1 MNSNS
6 DFSRQVA
13 ETIAAYEAWRDENE
27 TGDLEK
33 FLSSAELSGG
43 LADELRQHF
52 QREGYIGKLFGQPDF
67 EGETQAPNLIQELVE
82 RKKRKRIGPYKLLQQ
97 IGEGG
102 MGAVWKA
109 EQEKPVRRMVAIKL
123 IKSDIASE
131 EITARFEAERQALAM
146 MDHQNIA
153 KVLDAGSTDDGS
165 PFFVMELVKGVP
177 LTKYCDE
184 NKLSINER
192 LQLFIHVCKA
202 VQHAHQK
209 GIIHRDLKPSNVLV
223 TLYDGEPVPKV
234 IDFGLAKALEH
245 TTKLTDKTMFT
256 EFGKIVGTLQY
267 MSPEQAETNAM
278 DVDTRTD
285 IYSLG
290 VMLYELLTGSTPLD
304 KETLGNNLLLRVLE
318 IIREK
323 EAARPSDRLSASGAA
338 VKGISDQRKIA
349 PAKLRQIL
357 RGELDW
363 VVMKA
368 LEKNRTRR
376 YDTAGDFAL
385 DISNY
390 LTGDTVRTVDARQY
404 ALFPNDSLLR
414 NQYEKLDL

>member
-1 MNSNS
+1 M
-6 DFSRQVA
+6 
-13 ETIAAYEAWRDENE
+13 
-27 TGDLEK
+27 
-33 FLSSAELSGG
+33 
-43 LADELRQHF
+43 
-52 QREGYIGKLFGQPDF
+52 
-67 EGETQAPNLIQELVE
+67 
-82 RKKRKRIGPYKLLQQ
+82 
-97 IGEGG
+97 
-102 MGAVWKA
+102 
-109 EQEKPVRRMVAIKL
+109 
-123 IKSDIASE
+123 
-131 EITARFEAERQALAM
+131 
-146 MDHQNIA
+146 
-153 KVLDAGSTDDGS
+153 
-165 PFFVMELVKGVP
+165 
-177 LTKYCDE
+177 
-184 NKLSINER
+184 
-192 LQLFIHVCKA
+192 
-202 VQHAHQK
+202 
-209 GIIHRDLKPSNVLV
+209 LV

-304 KETLGNNLLLRVLE
+304 KETLGNDLLLRVLE